1 MIYMYQPKY
10 VKSGLT
16 RDNFY
21 KYSYVLNI
29 ISDLDLVI

>member
-1 MIYMYQPKY
+1 MYQPKY

-16 RDNFY
+16 GDNFY

-29 ISDLDLVI
+29 ISDS